1 MNNPTTYYGGQK
13 YKHSD
18 YKTEESKADLP
29 QRVKD
34 AIEKKADFVKEEIVD
49 VPKKKTS
56 KK

>member
-1 MNNPTTYYGGQK
+1 MNNPKTYFGGK
-13 YKHSD
+13 IYIHSD
-18 YKTEESKADLP
+18 YLTEESRVDLP

-34 AIEKKADFVKEEIVD
+34 AIENKIVFHKEEIVD